1 MAMNGSIHRMI
12 MGELEARRR
21 ESSYLLESRRKEIYN
36 KIPRVEEIEQEI
48 RLSGINNKE
57 ILSGTKSA
65 DKAARRVARKGKYTA
80 ARKKNACLLST
91 LMIPIFS
98 NPSLNANYG
107 DTGFSKMMR
116 E

>member
-1 MAMNGSIHRMI
+1 MI

-48 RLSGINNKE
+48 RLSGIKYNKE

-65 DKAARRVARKGKYTA
+65 DKAADELLERV
-80 ARKKNACLLST
+80 ST
-91 LMIPIFS
+91 LRQEKERLLAEHSYDSIFS

-107 DTGFSKMMR
+107 GYGIFRK
-116 E
+116 